1 MIKIGLLV
9 GYLLI
14 GLYVFKTCD
23 DDFDNI
29 VTEEGLRAMNIKDV
43 ERCKRFVYI
52 FLGVLF
58 TFAWPVFAIM
68 WFINT
73 LKGIFNDGEY

>member
-14 GLYVFKTCD
+14 GLYIFKKTD

-29 VTEEGLRAMNIKDV
+29 ITEDCLKAMGIKDV
-43 ERCKRFVYI
+43 EGCKRAVYI
-52 FLGVLF
+52 FVGVVLTLG
-58 TFAWPVFAIM
+58 WPVFLIM
-68 WFINT
+68 WLINT
-73 LKGIFNDGEY
+73 LKEAFNDGEY